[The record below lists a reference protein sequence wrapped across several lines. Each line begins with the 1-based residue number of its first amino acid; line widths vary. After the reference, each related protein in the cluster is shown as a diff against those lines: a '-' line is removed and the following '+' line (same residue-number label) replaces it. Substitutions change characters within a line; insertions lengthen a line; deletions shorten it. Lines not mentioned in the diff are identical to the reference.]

1 MAKSKTGKLTKEDRE
16 VAQKLKATADSSK
29 NQKQL
34 MKRNAD
40 HQSVDIAPPPTIEPA
55 IVTPGSGQMA
65 KRGLAP
71 QSDAVPAGP
80 GTADAPLRN
89 KMAVGQIRT
98 AAEAAKAM
106 QRGSLDI

>member
-1 MAKSKTGKLTKEDRE
+1 
-16 VAQKLKATADSSK
+16 
-29 NQKQL
+29 
-34 MKRNAD
+34 
-40 HQSVDIAPPPTIEPA
+40 
-55 IVTPGSGQMA
+55 MA

-98 AAEAAKAM
+98 AAEAIKAM